1 MKNTLRTV
9 LLISALVA
17 TPPLSGKADGGAADI
32 RSLLEAQAAAWNRG
46 DVPAFMEGY
55 WKSPK
60 TEFVSSSGVHRGWQA
75 VLDRYRKAY
84 PDHQT
89 MGKLSFSELEITML
103 CSDAALILG
112 HWELQ
117 RAHDHPG
124 GVFTLVARR
133 LPHGWRIVSDH
144 TSTVSGQ

>member
-1 MKNTLRTV
+1 MKNTLRTI
-9 LLISALVA
+9 LIMSALVA
-17 TPPLSGKADGGAADI
+17 GTPLSGRPSGPAADI

-55 WKSPK
+55 WKSSK

-84 PDHQT
+84 PDRQT
-89 MGKLSFSELEITML
+89 MGKLTFSELEITML

-117 RAHDHPG
+117 RAHDHPAG
-124 GVFTLVARR
+124 IFTLVMRR
-133 LPHGWRIVSDH
+133 LPEGWRIVRDH
-144 TSTVSGQ
+144 TSTVGGH